1 MNAES
6 MIKGIV
12 TSYIS
17 SPQGMETIC
26 KYVSSDDGHKAIR
39 EYLQTPHGKQIV
51 KEVLPLLLDAVDLP
65 DDLKTSIKENLE
77 KKN

>member
-6 MIKGIV
+6 MIKGMV

-26 KYVSSDDGHKAIR
+26 KYVSSEDGHKAIR

-65 DDLKTSIKENLE
+65 DDLKNAIKENLE
-77 KKN
+77 RKN

>member
-1 MNAES
+1 MNAET

-26 KYVSSDDGHKAIR
+26 KYVSSDAGHKAIR
-39 EYLQTPHGKQIV
+39 DYLSTPQGKQIAR
-51 KEVLPLLLDAVDLP
+51 EVLPHLLDAVDLP
-65 DDLKTSIKENLE
+65 DDLKNSIKENLE

>member
-1 MNAES
+1 MNAEN

-26 KYVSSDDGHKAIR
+26 KYVSSDAGHKAIR
-39 EYLQTPHGKQIV
+39 DYLSTPQGKQIAQ
-51 KEVLPLLLDAVDLP
+51 EVLPLLLDAVDLP
-65 DDLKTSIKENLE
+65 DDLKTAIKENLE
-77 KKN
+77 KRH

>member
-1 MNAES
+1 

-39 EYLQTPHGKQIV
+39 EYLSTPQGMQIV

-65 DDLKTSIKENLE
+65 DDLKTAIKENLE
-77 KKN
+77 KNH

>member
-39 EYLQTPHGKQIV
+39 EYLQTPHGKQIL

-65 DDLKTSIKENLE
+65 DDLKTAIKENLE

>member
-39 EYLQTPHGKQIV
+39 EYLQTPHGKQIAR
-51 KEVLPLLLDAVDLP
+51 EVLPLLLDAVDLP

-77 KKN
+77 KKH

>member
-17 SPQGMETIC
+17 SPQGMETIF

>member
-17 SPQGMETIC
+17 SPQGVETIRN
-26 KYVSSDDGHKAIR
+26 YISSDDGQKAIR
-39 EYLQTPHGKQIV
+39 EYLQTPQGKQIAR
-51 KEVLPLLLDAVDLP
+51 EVLPLLLDAVDLP
-65 DDLKTSIKENLE
+65 DDLKTAIKENLE
-77 KKN
+77 KKH